1 MVQIFA
7 DEYPDVQPHGG
18 AAAINYRRWNRR
30 GRYRLAATAGV
41 LRADVAMDK
50 ETRRFD
56 IELFT
61 DVLTDLSE
69 IISALATGTRFR
81 FVAMFDARQM
91 IG

>member
-1 MVQIFA
+1 
-7 DEYPDVQPHGG
+7 
-18 AAAINYRRWNRR
+18 
-30 GRYRLAATAGV
+30 
-41 LRADVAMDK
+41 MDK